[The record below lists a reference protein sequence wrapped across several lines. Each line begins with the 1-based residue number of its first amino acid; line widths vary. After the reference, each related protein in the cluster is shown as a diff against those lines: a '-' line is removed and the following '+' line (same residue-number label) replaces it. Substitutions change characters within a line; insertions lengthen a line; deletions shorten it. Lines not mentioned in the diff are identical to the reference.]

1 MSALVFIE
9 SPLQLLNAVEA
20 IKFFKVKEYEIIIRL
35 SGNIKS
41 DKQIINVV
49 DSLNL
54 ESKYIKFITINSRN
68 HSIKDILKIV
78 FYRFRYF
85 FVNVQYVF
93 VGNFESGFF
102 KQVIK
107 QFSLNSIVYLDDGA
121 KALNYQPVLET
132 GRVHFFSTFNLSETA
147 LIHTTYNNYSFLKTR
162 LTIESLKC
170 LENKIV
176 FLGQKLVELDILTEK
191 EYVNYVY
198 EMAERFKGSEIEY
211 IPHRGETSAKLERIN
226 RIPNV
231 SVHELDYPVELYG
244 LYNSEL
250 PGKIISFYSTA
261 IYTMSL
267 MYGISAYAIRF
278 NYNDS
283 EYKDAI
289 DMVYS
294 SYEKNNRINFID
306 NRV

>member
-132 GRVHFFSTFNLSETA
+132 GRVHFFSTFN
-147 LIHTTYNNYSFLKTR
+147 I
-162 LTIESLKC
+162 
-170 LENKIV
+170 LEKI
-176 FLGQKLVELDILTEK
+176 
-191 EYVNYVY
+191 
-198 EMAERFKGSEIEY
+198 
-211 IPHRGETSAKLERIN
+211 
-226 RIPNV
+226 
-231 SVHELDYPVELYG
+231 
-244 LYNSEL
+244 
-250 PGKIISFYSTA
+250 
-261 IYTMSL
+261 
-267 MYGISAYAIRF
+267 
-278 NYNDS
+278 
-283 EYKDAI
+283 
-289 DMVYS
+289 S
-294 SYEKNNRINFID
+294 S
-306 NRV
+306 